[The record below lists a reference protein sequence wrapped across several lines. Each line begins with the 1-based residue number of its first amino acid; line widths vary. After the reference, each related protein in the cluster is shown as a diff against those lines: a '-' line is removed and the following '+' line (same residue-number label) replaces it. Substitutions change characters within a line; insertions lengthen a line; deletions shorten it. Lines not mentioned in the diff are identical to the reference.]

1 MPNPTWVRLSMLNQE
16 TYKKGEQVMEYKE
29 AEEIM
34 ERWIDRCSEDFDA
47 LEQAQL
53 LEAYAKIKNG

>member
-16 TYKKGEQVMEYKE
+16 TYKKGEQVMEYRE

-34 ERWIDRCSEDFDA
+34 ERWMDRCSEDFDD
-47 LEQAQL
+47 LERAQL

>member
-16 TYKKGEQVMEYKE
+16 TCRKGEQVMEYKE

-34 ERWIDRCSEDFDA
+34 ERWMDRCSEDFDD
-47 LEQAQL
+47 LERAQL

>member
-1 MPNPTWVRLSMLNQE
+1 MLNQE

>member
-1 MPNPTWVRLSMLNQE
+1 
-16 TYKKGEQVMEYKE
+16 MEYKE

-34 ERWIDRCSEDFDA
+34 ERWMDRCSEDFDD
-47 LEQAQL
+47 LERAQL